1 MICSFLKSESIFCSF
16 LKSDR
21 AIHSSRS
28 FVKSHKS
35 ESLPSLFKKSD
46 GVKSNSS
53 DSHLGIKIGKAVKTD
68 RNLAKTTNFFKRI
81 ARFFREKEHFVC
93 NSFVKS
99 DESDLLM
106 VALF

>member
-1 MICSFLKSESIFCSF
+1 MICSFLKSVSIFCSF

-46 GVKSNSS
+46 RVKSNSS

-68 RNLAKTTNFFKRI
+68 KTWQKLQTFSSESLAFSEKKNNFF
-81 ARFFREKEHFVC
+81 VT
-93 NSFVKS
+93 
-99 DESDLLM
+99 LL
-106 VALF
+106 